1 MLALAAWIKFYDQIE
16 TAIVMTGILGA
27 SLAFYLGA
35 QGRWAKHIIS
45 DKAAAASSERVST
58 QILVQGSFADKP
70 TPPSGARC

>member
-1 MLALAAWIKFYDQIE
+1 MLALAAWIKFYNQIE

-45 DKAAAASSERVST
+45 DKASSAASDRVSSLLA
-58 QILVQGSFADKP
+58 LVGYQVQLLLPGTAS
-70 TPPSGARC
+70 